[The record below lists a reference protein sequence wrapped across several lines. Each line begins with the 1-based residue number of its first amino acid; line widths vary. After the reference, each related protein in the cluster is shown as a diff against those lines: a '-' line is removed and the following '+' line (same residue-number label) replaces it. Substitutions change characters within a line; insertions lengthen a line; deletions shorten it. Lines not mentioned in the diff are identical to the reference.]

1 VDLVMGFPRFWR
13 LPQHLQTRFRVATLL
28 LVVPLVA
35 VGVVGAV
42 GAVVSARATSALSA
56 QRDDADQIQAL
67 QVQVQDYELDGMA
80 FMATGRANPF
90 TAMQAS
96 EDAVAR
102 ALVRV
107 ASLPALSAGER
118 TGLAGAQRTW
128 AASLP
133 ARNEV
138 ATLSPA
144 ISTTLD
150 TSSGAFYFSY
160 VISNVSSQLQSALQA
175 GRAEVASIEQEQQN
189 DQTASEAAILVAL
202 LISVVWAFWTSRRL
216 TRSILPPLSLL
227 RDASH
232 QLAGGDLAHR
242 VAIDLDDEIGE
253 VARGFNLMADQLL
266 EQRNTILQRE
276 GRLMALVEK
285 ASDDFLIVDAGGQV
299 VFSTPSFRTDYLD
312 TSSAATMLAALMH
325 PGDEETVRRCW
336 RRVLA
341 GDPGATSGVEVRMHR
356 RDGNWR
362 YISLKLT
369 NHMNDPAVG
378 GVVANL
384 NDISEHHEYE
394 ERLSRQALHDGLTS
408 LANRTLF
415 IGRLERA
422 ASAARNR
429 GTHSVLFM
437 DLDDFKGVNDSLGHQ
452 AGDALLI
459 EVARRLVAS
468 VRPEDTVA
476 RVGGDEFAIL
486 LENTTARAA
495 AIAAQRILVAL
506 ALPLVLEGREVRP
519 SASLGVASSRDGNA
533 DTLMTDA
540 DLAMYFAK
548 RDGKNHF
555 RVFEPAMRAGR
566 LERLQLGE
574 DLRAAL
580 TAGDLTVDYQPIV
593 DLRTDDIVGV
603 EALARWH
610 HPSQGRLGPAVFVPL
625 AEEIGAATELDL
637 YVMERACRQV
647 RSWNEAGAPSLRLAV
662 NLSGNDLT
670 SRDLVPGV
678 TRILATTG
686 LAPDQL
692 ELEVTESA
700 AVVETSSVQEVLAQL
715 KELGVHLAIDDFG
728 TGYSALGRLRSLPF
742 ERLKI
747 DRSLIGE
754 LHNDTGRTTLVDT
767 ILDLAHVMGLQVV
780 AEGVESSSQL
790 DQLRKRH
797 CDLAQGNLFGEP
809 VEAAVLEPLLLKRV
823 LARRTG

>member
-1 VDLVMGFPRFWR
+1 MVMGFPPFWR
-13 LPQHLQTRFRVATLL
+13 LPQHLQTRFRVATLM
-28 LVVPLVA
+28 LVIPLVA
-35 VGVVGAV
+35 VGAVGAV
-42 GAVVSARATSALSA
+42 GAVVSVHATSVLTAQSDDSA
-56 QRDDADQIQAL
+56 QIQAL
-67 QVQVQDYELDGMA
+67 QVQVQDVALDGMA
-80 FMATGRANPF
+80 FMATGQIDQLS
-90 TAMQAS
+90 AMRTR
-96 EDAVAR
+96 EGAVES
-102 ALVRV
+102 ALVRL
-107 ASLPALSAGER
+107 AALPTLGAGER
-118 TGLAGAQRTW
+118 PGLAGAKKAW
-128 AASLP
+128 EASLI
-133 ARNEV
+133 ARKEV
-138 ATLSPA
+138 ETLPTA
-144 ISTTLD
+144 INTALV
-150 TSSGAFYFSY
+150 TSSVAFYFSY
-160 VISNVSSQLQSALQA
+160 VISDVSSQLQSALQA
-175 GRAEVASIEQEQQN
+175 SRAEVVSIQKEQQN
-189 DQTASEAAILVAL
+189 DQTAWEAAILAAL
-202 LISVVWAFWTSRRL
+202 LVGVLWAFWTSRRL

-227 RDASH
+227 RDAS
-232 QLAGGDLAHR
+232 QRLASGDLAHR
-242 VAIDLDDEIGE
+242 VDIDLDDEVGE
-253 VARGFNLMADQLL
+253 VVRGFNVMADELL

-285 ASDDFLIVDAGGQV
+285 ASDNILIIDAREQV
-299 VFSTPSFRTDYLD
+299 VFSTPSFRTDYMD
-312 TSSAATMLAALMH
+312 TSSDTSMLQARIH
-325 PGDEETVRRCW
+325 PGDQETVHRCW
-336 RRVLA
+336 QRTTTGGA
-341 GDPGATSGVEVRMHR
+341 GTTSEVEVRMRR
-356 RDGNWR
+356 RDGEWR
-362 YISLKLT
+362 HIWVRLT
-369 NHMNDPAVG
+369 NHLNDPAVQ
-378 GVVANL
+378 GVVVNL
-384 NDISEHHEYE
+384 NDVSERHEYE

-415 IGRLERA
+415 IGRLERT
-422 ASAARNR
+422 ASDGR
-429 GTHSVLFM
+429 GRGALSVLFI

-459 EVARRLVAS
+459 AVARRLVAS

-486 LENTTARAA
+486 LENTKPREAV
-495 AIAAQRILVAL
+495 IAAQRILGAL
-506 ALPLVLEGREVRP
+506 ALPVVLEGREVQP

-533 DTLMTDA
+533 GTLLIDA

-548 RDGKNHF
+548 RDGKNSY

-580 TAGDLTVDYQPIV
+580 TAGDVTVDYQPIV

-603 EALARWH
+603 EALARWQ

-647 RSWNEAGAPSLRLAV
+647 RGWNEAGVPNLRLAV

-747 DRSLIGE
+747 DRSVIGE

-823 LARRTG
+823 VASRPT